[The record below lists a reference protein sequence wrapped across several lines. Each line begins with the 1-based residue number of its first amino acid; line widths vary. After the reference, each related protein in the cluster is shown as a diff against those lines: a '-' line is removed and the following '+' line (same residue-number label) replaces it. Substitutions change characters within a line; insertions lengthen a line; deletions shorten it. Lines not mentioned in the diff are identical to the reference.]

1 MNPIVDGVKKDY
13 GQKVNFVYVEMHTP
27 SGKEEARDEGVM
39 GTPTFLLLNS
49 QGERVYMLQGVYPRA
64 ILEQH
69 LDELIAREGS

>member
-27 SGKEEARDEGVM
+27 NGKEEARDEGVM